1 MLARIDDGLGAR
13 YSNYKDFNRFLP
25 FNMQSIVLDLGRT
38 PFLLYA
44 NTFLWM
50 SQTKLCLAEIKHSQA
65 SFFLK
70 RKPLKKSL
78 VLSL

>member
-1 MLARIDDGLGAR
+1 
-13 YSNYKDFNRFLP
+13 
-25 FNMQSIVLDLGRT
+25 MQSIVLDLGRT

-78 VLSL
+78 VLSLWKLNEHDKFSNLDNVLSE